1 MTSKTKRI
9 LIISLLAV
17 ILTVAAVIFS
27 ACSVGV
33 SVDGLKNTYG
43 LSAHIVYH
51 ANGGII
57 KNTNVA
63 DLYFPEGVTAVYL
76 TDDGE
81 GDYKGNIS
89 VTRSKYSLAGWY
101 YPATDSNGNI
111 VYLDEEKDIAKL
123 GEKFDFE
130 NTILQK
136 GDEIHLYAK
145 WVSDRKLEILL
156 APDESINNQLTYNGV
171 TYNVGDLLNTWDFEE
186 SGKVAKITK
195 DPMTGKSAGP
205 TGYVFAEYFEDEGC
219 TTPVSWP
226 IIGDDSDNN
235 VQIYAKYLTSN
246 WIIISKSSD
255 LYQLYTPTKG
265 NEITS
270 SFYIKN
276 DVKFA
281 GNTATKLTPNVVFT
295 GEIRGNGYTISNLNL
310 KAVDLVN
317 LQNAS
322 IFGTLSDTAYIHD
335 LTLKNATVEISGK
348 SNCAI
353 DTYFLFYMKD
363 EGAKLENVVI
373 DGGSM
378 KVTVNDAGSWNG
390 STEESDICPVVPEEV
405 EGLTIEIP
413 PTFKVYIQISKQ
425 TDTQN

>member
-43 LSAHIVYH
+43 LSAHIIYH

-63 DLYFPEGVTAVYL
+63 DIYFPEGVTALYI

-81 GDYKGNIS
+81 GNYEGNLS
-89 VTRSKYSLAGWY
+89 VTRNKFSLAGWY
-101 YPATDSNGNI
+101 YPVTDSEGNI
-111 VYLDEEKDIAKL
+111 VYIDEANDIAKL

-136 GDEIHLYAK
+136 DDEIHLYAK

-156 APDESINNQLTYNGV
+156 APDESIDNQLTYNGV
-171 TYNVGDLLNTWDFEE
+171 TYNVGDVLNTWDFEE
-186 SGKVAKITK
+186 SGKVAKINV
-195 DPMTGKSAGP
+195 DPMTGKSAP
-205 TGYVFAEYFEDEGC
+205 TGYVFADYFEDEEC
-219 TTPVSWP
+219 TIPVSWP
-226 IIGDDSDNN
+226 IRGDDSDNN

-246 WIIISKSSD
+246 WIIISKSAD

-276 DVKFA
+276 DVKCA
-281 GNTATKLTPNVVFT
+281 DYMSRTLTPNIVFS
-295 GEIRGNGYTISNLNL
+295 GEIRGNGYTISDMKLN
-310 KAVDLVN
+310 ASDLLN

-322 IFGTLSDTAYIHD
+322 IFGTLSDSAYIHD
-335 LTLKNATVEISGK
+335 LTIKNASLIVSGK
-348 SNCAI
+348 SNCEI
-353 DTYFLFYMKD
+353 DTYFLFYKKD
-363 EGAKLENVVI
+363 SGAKIENLSI

-378 KVTVNDAGSWNG
+378 EVTVNDSGSWNG
-390 STEESDICPVVPEEV
+390 LTEKSDVCPVVPEET
-405 EGLTIEIP
+405 EGLTIIAE
-413 PTFKVYIQISKQ
+413 PTFKVYIQINKQ
-425 TDTQN
+425 S